1 MKPGKVRSIA
11 LCVFRKDNRILVAQ
25 GYDAIKKNTFYR
37 PLGGTIEFGEPASL
51 TVQRE
56 IQEELGLDSV
66 GIVYLGTLE
75 NIFTFQ
81 GQLGHEI
88 VMIFDGEFV
97 DLSVYEQTPVH
108 GVEGD
113 GEPILALWKDLSE
126 FSPGNTGKGAP
137 LFPTGLLE
145 LLQGKL

>member
-1 MKPGKVRSIA
+1 MKPGKLRAIA
-11 LCVFRKDNRILVAQ
+11 LGVFRKNNQILVAQ
-25 GYDAIKKNTFYR
+25 GYDAVKKQSFFR

-75 NIFTFQ
+75 NIFTFE

-97 DLSVYEQTPVH
+97 DLSIYEQSAVH

-113 GEPILALWKDLSE
+113 GEPILALWKDLDE
-126 FSPGNTGKGAP
+126 FSLGNNGSGAP
-137 LFPTGLLE
+137 LYPTGLLE
-145 LLQGKL
+145 LLQGKS